1 MTIVTAG
8 KHQHMHVSHLE
19 LGQHGVAGTTARG
32 RSVGGIGGS
41 TCGFA
46 VKDRGLASDNVD

>member
-1 MTIVTAG
+1 MY
-8 KHQHMHVSHLE
+8 VSHLE
-19 LGQHGVAGTTARG
+19 LGQHGVAGTTTRG